1 MNRFSKG
8 QNNFLRTLIAPEMR
22 VFWIFLPFLITIAI
36 VNAFALDSVFLIALI
51 GALVVVAGLI
61 VFFYAV
67 SLTRSNE
74 AVKREQT
81 QFEGIVLTL
90 EDALIVYDQSFRI
103 LFFNRAAE
111 RVFNVRADAVLGGAV
126 TPQDVQ
132 DPARRLLAQVIYP
145 SLAPVMVNRSDP
157 GAYPQVVE
165 MSFDDP
171 VLELRVIT
179 NAIVD
184 HDGQPLGFMKMI
196 RDRTRDVA
204 ILRSKNEFITVASH
218 QLRTPI
224 TGINWALETLQGDKE
239 LGETNRVI
247 VDSALEAGHQL
258 LGIVEDLLMV
268 SKIEEGRF
276 GYHFASIDIIEFLN
290 RILAAAIPQA
300 RSVGVQVYFDKPE
313 GPLSP
318 VVADHEKLTMVIENL
333 LDNALRYNV
342 KNGEIVV
349 KVAPVEGDARIE
361 VSVRDTGIGI
371 GPQDI
376 EKLFAKFYRGENA
389 LKFKTEGSGLGLYI
403 AKNIVRAHGGKIW
416 VESQLN
422 RGTTFHF
429 TLVTD
434 MNLVPPKEVPLE
446 F

>member
-1 MNRFSKG
+1 
-8 QNNFLRTLIAPEMR
+8 MR
-22 VFWIFLPFLITIAI
+22 VFWIFLPFLITIAV
-36 VNAFALDSVFLIALI
+36 VNALALDSVFLVALI

-67 SLTRSNE
+67 SLARSNE
-74 AVKREQT
+74 AVKREHT

-90 EDALIVYDQSFRI
+90 EDALIVYDQSFQI

-111 RVFNVRADAVLGGAV
+111 RIFNVHADKVLGNV
-126 TPQDVQ
+126 IMPRDVQ

-145 SLAPVMVNRSDP
+145 SLAPVMVNHSDP
-157 GAYPQVVE
+157 GVYPQIVE

-171 VLELRVIT
+171 PLEFRVIT
-179 NAIVD
+179 NSIVG
-184 HDGQPLGFMKMI
+184 HDGQPLGFMKLV

-204 ILRSKNEFITVASH
+204 ILKSKNEFITVASH

-239 LGETNRVI
+239 IGETNLAI
-247 VDSALEAGHQL
+247 VNNALEAGHQL

-290 RILAAAIPQA
+290 KILAAAIPQA
-300 RSVGVQVYFDKPE
+300 RSVGVQVYFDRPKESLP
-313 GPLSP
+313 P
-318 VVADHEKLTMVIENL
+318 VVADQEKLTMVIENL

-349 KVAPVEGDARIE
+349 RVIPMEGESRIE
-361 VSVRDTGIGI
+361 ISVRDTGIGI
-371 GPQDI
+371 DPQDI